1 MKNLSVCFIS
11 VFKNVNIGLII
22 VYTQSA
28 LCFIL
33 TYEHYPFLISAGDR
47 QKANPVFLDLYLNV
61 YSSKTHIEDDD
72 ISLSPAYLFGRE
84 CLICVY

>member
-1 MKNLSVCFIS
+1 MKNLSVFFIP

-33 TYEHYPFLISAGDR
+33 TYEHYPFSISAGDR
-47 QKANPVFLDLYLNV
+47 QKANPMFLDLCLNV
-61 YSSKTHIEDDD
+61 YSSKTHTEDDE
-72 ISLSPAYLFGRE
+72 ISLFPAYLFGRG
-84 CLICVY
+84 CLIYVY